1 MVKGECGLHT
11 SNLGGWGNRD
21 TSILTRVHKVQK
33 VQRWTKYKISN
44 NLCCF
49 TIKSTMVAQNNKSTK
64 VCKEKT
70 LEKGVLRLCNSIVW
84 GKTRSLVAKPNST
97 FLLFLFT
104 FCSNNN
110 GEDEDFLWQWLR
122 QGIFYIFR
130 SGVECFI
137 DVFMNVL
144 LFWCF
149 DILFGIDWLY
159 LFDST
164 VSFRFACLSL
174 EP

>member
-1 MVKGECGLHT
+1 MICTQVSTEWIQWPEHGKKGMWSPHSRMWCPHIQFR
-11 SNLGGWGNRD
+11 GNRD
-21 TSILTRVHKVQK
+21 TSILTGVHKVQK
-33 VQRWTKYKISN
+33 VQRCTKYKIPN

-49 TIKSTMVAQNNKSTK
+49 ISTIKSTMVAQNNKSTK

-70 LEKGVLRLCNSIVW
+70 LEKVVSRLFNSIVW

-149 DILFGIDWLY
+149 DI
-159 LFDST
+159 
-164 VSFRFACLSL
+164 
-174 EP
+174 

>member
-1 MVKGECGLHT
+1 MVKRECGLHT
-11 SNLGGWGNRD
+11 PECGAHTSNLGRRGNRD
-21 TSILTRVHKVQK
+21 TSILTGVHKVQK
-33 VQRWTKYKISN
+33 VQRCTGYKIPN

-49 TIKSTMVAQNNKSTK
+49 ISTIKSTMVAQNNKSKK

-84 GKTRSLVAKPNST
+84 GKTRSLFAKPNST

-110 GEDEDFLWQWLR
+110 VEDEDFLWRWLR
-122 QGIFYIFR
+122 QGIFLHF
-130 SGVECFI
+130 GVECFI

-149 DILFGIDWLY
+149 DI
-159 LFDST
+159 
-164 VSFRFACLSL
+164 
-174 EP
+174 

>member
-1 MVKGECGLHT
+1 
-11 SNLGGWGNRD
+11 
-21 TSILTRVHKVQK
+21 
-33 VQRWTKYKISN
+33 
-44 NLCCF
+44 
-49 TIKSTMVAQNNKSTK
+49 MVAQNNKSTK

-70 LEKGVLRLCNSIVW
+70 LEKVVSRLFNSIVW

-159 LFDST
+159 LFDFSPLW
-164 VSFRFACLSL
+164 VSDLPACHWNHRSVWQPRCYPHPSQAIIMMMMMLMYI
-174 EP
+174 